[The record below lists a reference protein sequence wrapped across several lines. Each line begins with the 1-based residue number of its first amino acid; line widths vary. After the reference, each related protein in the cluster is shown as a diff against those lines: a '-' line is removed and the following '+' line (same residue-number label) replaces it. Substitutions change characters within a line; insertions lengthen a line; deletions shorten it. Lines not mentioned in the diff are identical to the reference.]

1 MNATESKSEEN
12 SIMGNIGDKKRNDDK
27 MESEIKLANK
37 KVTNAAGSP
46 KREESLC
53 EGSSTRKLLKC
64 GSGVDEVKSGEEE
77 FKSGEKEVKS
87 GEVEVKSGEGEE
99 DQDTVGKANLQE
111 GDRDPQ
117 PKVAEEPPDTE
128 DEEADSPMKTDNDD
142 LAASDGDEEI
152 ARRGLGSSVRKVWG
166 RESFSPVREVWGE
179 EGFNERDDEEEAEQE
194 EEQEVDNNEVE
205 NQNEGSVAE
214 NEGRSIGK
222 RNLQK

>member
-1 MNATESKSEEN
+1 MEEHTESKSEE
-12 SIMGNIGDKKRNDDK
+12 SSMGSLDDKKRDDDK
-27 MESEIKLANK
+27 MESEIELANK
-37 KVTNAAGSP
+37 KVINAAASP
-46 KREESLC
+46 EKEDSMC
-53 EGSSTRKLLKC
+53 ETRKLLNGGTGEGELK
-64 GSGVDEVKSGEEE
+64 SDVDEVKADEA
-77 FKSGEKEVKS
+77 
-87 GEVEVKSGEGEE
+87 EE

-128 DEEADSPMKTDNDD
+128 DEEADSPKKSDKDD
-142 LAASDGDEEI
+142 LAASDGDEEV

-194 EEQEVDNNEVE
+194 EQEVDNNEVE

>member
-1 MNATESKSEEN
+1 MEEQGSNASESKSEEN
-12 SIMGNIGDKKRNDDK
+12 SIMGNLDDKKLDDDK
-27 MESEIKLANK
+27 MESDIKLANK

-64 GSGVDEVKSGEEE
+64 GSGVDEVKSGE
-77 FKSGEKEVKS
+77 
-87 GEVEVKSGEGEE
+87 VEVKSGEGEE
-99 DQDTVGKANLQE
+99 DQDTVGKASLQE
-111 GDRDPQ
+111 GDPQ
-117 PKVAEEPPDTE
+117 PEVAEEPPDSE
-128 DEEADSPMKTDNDD
+128 DEEADSPKKSDGDD
-142 LAASDGDEEI
+142 LAALDGDEEV

-194 EEQEVDNNEVE
+194 EQEEDKDEVE

>member
-1 MNATESKSEEN
+1 MEEQGSNATESKSEEN
-12 SIMGNIGDKKRNDDK
+12 SIMGNLDDKKRDDDK
-27 MESEIKLANK
+27 MESEIELANK
-37 KVTNAAGSP
+37 KATNAAASP
-46 KREESLC
+46 EREESLC
-53 EGSSTRKLLKC
+53 EASSTRKLPKC
-64 GSGVDEVKSGEEE
+64 GTGEDEVKADVDEVKSGE
-77 FKSGEKEVKS
+77 
-87 GEVEVKSGEGEE
+87 VELKSGEGEE

-128 DEEADSPMKTDNDD
+128 DEEADSPKKSDKDD
-142 LAASDGDEEI
+142 LAASDGDEEV

-194 EEQEVDNNEVE
+194 EQEVDNNEVE

-222 RNLQK
+222 RNLRK

>member
-1 MNATESKSEEN
+1 MEEQGSNASESKSEEN
-12 SIMGNIGDKKRNDDK
+12 IIMGNLGDKKRNDDK
-27 MESEIKLANK
+27 MESDIKLANK
-37 KVTNAAGSP
+37 KVTNAAASP
-46 KREESLC
+46 EREESLC
-53 EGSSTRKLLKC
+53 EASSTRKLPKC
-64 GSGVDEVKSGEEE
+64 GSGEDEVKADVDEVKSGE
-77 FKSGEKEVKS
+77 V
-87 GEVEVKSGEGEE
+87 EE
-99 DQDTVGKANLQE
+99 DENTVGKASLQE
-111 GDRDPQ
+111 DDPQ

-128 DEEADSPMKTDNDD
+128 DEEADSPKKSDKDD
-142 LAASDGDEEI
+142 LAASDGDEEV

-194 EEQEVDNNEVE
+194 EDKDEVE